1 MPTTSS
7 IAYIMDQSLT
17 SALAPAF
24 VDAIRARHGRGPRL
38 KDVVEAVFAYDCP
51 DDDKPG
57 CVSSTG
63 QSTAAWSSYHTP
75 DPLAGGGTEPSA
87 ASLTAVRP
95 LQGTVFKTRVTSTP
109 IEGGAMAVFDTVGH
123 GGLGL
128 VSVPVKMNVVGR
140 FVETAEDGTP
150 APLRRRLKFGWNLI
164 SPHTREAAPFNTA
177 FSDLVAPELIAT
189 RAISFIREVTVGFG
203 GSISGAVVQ
212 EFAIATW
219 SGTVR
224 PEFAY
229 WVRVNPVP
237 AGVAT
242 PTLGHDEAGLGQCS
256 RPIRP
261 KVLPPPQA
269 MGRPR

>member
-1 MPTTSS
+1 
-7 IAYIMDQSLT
+7 
-17 SALAPAF
+17 
-24 VDAIRARHGRGPRL
+24 
-38 KDVVEAVFAYDCP
+38 
-51 DDDKPG
+51 
-57 CVSSTG
+57 
-63 QSTAAWSSYHTP
+63 
-75 DPLAGGGTEPSA
+75 
-87 ASLTAVRP
+87 
-95 LQGTVFKTRVTSTP
+95 
-109 IEGGAMAVFDTVGH
+109 MAVFDTVGH

-242 PTLGHDEAGLGQCS
+242 PTLGHDEAGLGPMQPPHPPERCYRHPRQWAGHGKLEPLS
-256 RPIRP
+256 IRRRESHP
-261 KVLPPPQA
+261 LLHGDV
-269 MGRPR
+269 GPRRRHGYDDR